1 MASVPYCQQEEALI
15 AEMWGQGYT
24 GQEVADASNAKWR
37 RGRTRS
43 SIIAYAARKKL
54 VQGQRVSSTPKPR
67 GGRVKGSPVKIEK
80 RPKGRPE
87 KGAGVVWTAEMDA
100 VIVQMWNDNQST
112 LRMSKAMKAQFGQV
126 MSEWTIER
134 YIRENMARL
143 GIQDREDLRKRN
155 GRIPRSKKGL
165 KPPTKAKAVDRT
177 QIDGTP
183 FDQLAK
189 GQCRFPL
196 TDSLPHLFCK
206 SSREHE
212 SPYCS
217 HHLAICNPEH
227 PAINPNPK
235 PKKEIRA

>member
-1 MASVPYCQQEEALI
+1 MA
-15 AEMWGQGYT
+15 T
-24 GQEVADASNAKWR
+24 AK
-37 RGRTRS
+37 T
-43 SIIAYAARKKL
+43 L
-54 VQGQRVSSTPKPR
+54 D
-67 GGRVKGSPVKIEK
+67 K

-87 KGAGVVWTAEMDA
+87 KGAGIVWTPEMDA
-100 VIVQMWNDNQST
+100 VIVQMWNDGQST
-112 LRMSKAMKAQFGQV
+112 GRMSKAMKAQFGQV

-189 GQCRFPL
+189 GQCKFPL

-235 PKKEIRA
+235 PRKAIKI

>member
-1 MASVPYCQQEEALI
+1 MASVPYCQNEETLI
-15 AEMWGQGYT
+15 AELWSQGYT

-54 VQGQRVSSTPKPR
+54 VQGQRVSTTPKPR
-67 GGRVKGSPVKIEK
+67 GGRAKGAPAKIEK
-80 RPKGRPE
+80 RTKGRPE
-87 KGAGVVWTAEMDA
+87 KGTGVVWAPEMEA
-100 VIVQMWNDNQST
+100 VIVRMWNDGRST
-112 LRMSKAMKAQFGQV
+112 SHMAQAMKAEFGQV
-126 MSEWTIER
+126 MTEWTVKR
-134 YIRENMARL
+134 YIAANTERL
-143 GIQDREDLRKRN
+143 GIQDREDLRKGN
-155 GRIPRSKKGL
+155 GRIPKSKKGL
-165 KPPTKAKAVDRT
+165 KPPTKAPAVDRA

-183 FDQLAK
+183 FDDLQRN
-189 GQCRFPL
+189 QCRFPL

-206 SSREHE
+206 SNREHE

-235 PKKEIRA
+235 PRKAIRL